1 MNRSPSTAIDFKTP
15 QEVWYDISFDYSGLC
30 IFGCPAYASDER
42 SKLDPKSNKCIFIG
56 YMKGVKGYK
65 FWDPVAKKM
74 VISRDAVFDEQFI
87 LQQKDKSYV
96 PTDDENSSSSKV
108 V

>member
-1 MNRSPSTAIDFKTP
+1 
-15 QEVWYDISFDYSGLC
+15 
-30 IFGCPAYASDER
+30 
-42 SKLDPKSNKCIFIG
+42 
-56 YMKGVKGYK
+56 MKGVKGYK

-108 V
+108 VQVNLVPQVLDNKRAESSSLKPSSSTSGEE